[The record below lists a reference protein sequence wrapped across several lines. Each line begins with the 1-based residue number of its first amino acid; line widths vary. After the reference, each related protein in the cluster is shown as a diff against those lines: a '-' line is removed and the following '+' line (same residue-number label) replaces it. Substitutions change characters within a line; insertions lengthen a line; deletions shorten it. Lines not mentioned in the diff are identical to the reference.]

1 MNNFTSYDLDVRAVY
16 NIHTRIFERP
26 DFRLGVRLEYID
38 F

>member
-26 DFRLGVRLEYID
+26 DFSLGVWLEYID